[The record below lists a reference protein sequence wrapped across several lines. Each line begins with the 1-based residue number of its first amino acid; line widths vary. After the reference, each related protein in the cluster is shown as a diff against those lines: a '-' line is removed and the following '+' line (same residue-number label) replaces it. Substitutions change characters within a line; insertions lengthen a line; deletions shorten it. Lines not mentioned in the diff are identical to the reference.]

1 MISAWSAD
9 DVRAAEEPLLA
20 AGTPL
25 MERASF
31 ALATQVLA
39 DLRARRRHVRG
50 ARAALLVGAGNNG
63 GDTLHAGAVL
73 ARRGVAVTAVLTA
86 ERVHSEGLA
95 ALRGAG
101 GRVVELAAAPDRA
114 PAVAAEVSA
123 ADVVLDGLLGIGARG
138 ALRGP
143 AADLV
148 TALVSRLAVGM
159 RSAGSERSDP
169 ADFIPTA
176 PGAGRERERRPW
188 VVAVDLPSGI
198 GVDDGTL
205 PGPVLAADRTVTF
218 GVAKPGLLLPP
229 AARVVG
235 EVTVVDIG
243 LEPVGPPAV
252 RRLEAADVAVSW
264 PVPGPSDHK
273 YTRGLVGL
281 VAGTATYPGAAVLA
295 ASAAVR
301 TGTGMVRYR
310 GSDAVARAVLAARP
324 EVVTATGR
332 VQAWVV
338 GPGVPTTRDRDD
350 PADDGQHDR
359 GRGALAVARGDLPG
373 MPYGPVPAVVDA
385 GGLPLLG
392 ESSPPWFVL
401 TPHAGELAGLLRSR
415 GEDVHRDDVEAAPLR
430 WARRAHELTGA
441 TVLLKGGV
449 TVVAGTE
456 GAWAQADA
464 PGWLAT
470 AGAGDVLAGILGTML
485 AARATDVVERPALAA
500 EVAAAAALVHG
511 FAAERANPGGPVAAL
526 DVAEAVPGTVSTL
539 LGLR

>member
-20 AGTPL
+20 AGAPL
-25 MERASF
+25 MARASF

-86 ERVHSEGLA
+86 ERVHGEGLA

-148 TALVSRLAVGM
+148 TELTAVVGM
-159 RSAGSERSDP
+159 ESAEHDRSGS
-169 ADFIPTA
+169 ADSIPTA
-176 PGAGRERERRPW
+176 AGGVTAGAGRPW

-310 GSDAVARAVLAARP
+310 GSEPVARTVLAARP

-392 ESSPPWFVL
+392 ETSPPWFVL

-511 FAAERANPGGPVAAL
+511 SAAERANPGGPVAAL